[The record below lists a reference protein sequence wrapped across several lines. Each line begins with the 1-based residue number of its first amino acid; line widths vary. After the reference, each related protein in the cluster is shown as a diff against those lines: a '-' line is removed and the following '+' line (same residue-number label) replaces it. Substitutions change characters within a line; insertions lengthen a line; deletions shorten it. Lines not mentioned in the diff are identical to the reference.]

1 MDLKISAK
9 KLSRRFISIRINN
22 GEKSRP
28 PAEGIYFLTGE
39 SVLRDISST
48 SSIKGFDF
56 SGDTQL
62 KITPPIT
69 PKKIILSII
78 IRVCIIATPT
88 KVKVSY

>member
-1 MDLKISAK
+1 M
-9 KLSRRFISIRINN
+9 RINS

-39 SVLRDISST
+39 SVLRDISSI

-62 KITPPIT
+62 KITDPIT
-69 PKKIILSII
+69 VKKIISNAILIIVINATSIS
-78 IRVCIIATPT
+78 TD
-88 KVKVSY
+88 VSY